1 MQQPPR
7 KISTTF
13 LSWKEMWVS
22 VLQGL
27 IISAGVLFIY
37 QYAVQHGADE
47 TLTRSMVFSTLVIS
61 NILLSLVNRSFY
73 YSFIESL
80 KNRNPLMLFVNLLTI
95 ILLVIILCVP
105 IVADFFKVGMLNSQQ
120 LIMVIIVSAVSVL
133 WIEIWK
139 WVNRQFNKHQSS
151 SHLVNAA

>member
-1 MQQPPR
+1 
-7 KISTTF
+7 
-13 LSWKEMWVS
+13 EMWVS

-27 IISAGVLFIY
+27 FISAGVLFIY
-37 QYAVQHGADE
+37 QYAVQGGADE

-95 ILLVIILCVP
+95 ILLTIILSVP
-105 IVADFFKVGMLNSQQ
+105 MVADFFRVGMLNSQQ
-120 LIMVIIVSAVSVL
+120 ILLVVIVSTISVL

-139 WVNRQFNKHQSS
+139 WANRLFNKRQPSM
-151 SHLVNAA
+151 LFAND